1 MAKKI
6 AGFIVRERELA
17 KALEITPEQLD
28 EIVTFFDSNPD
39 DEWEL
44 RENDH
49 FIFLTEKW
57 QERLFSYHGA
67 FAIAKYMDVN
77 EKKTIWQQIVEF
89 VTKHKA
95 KIRNAFVCQKVIEN
109 CSSLT
114 TRNNRHFLA
123 KKDVINILCTSYG
136 RLNKAFED
144 IQRSNDPMALGEDF
158 DEIEGERHYSL
169 SGLDKFCRVLS
180 AELKNKDRQEWC
192 AAVEF
197 VGKKT
202 LKELIS
208 EEEAR
213 AQKIKAAMAA
223 ARKRDQGRCQITGQ
237 KPTKHKKF
245 NLAVH
250 HIFSKEHYPH
260 LAMSLDNL
268 ITLQE
273 EVHHEFHA
281 WQGGTMKPCT
291 LEDLIHFVND
301 LYSDEE
307 QYPEREKLMIRL
319 NKIGQV
325 IKP

>member
-1 MAKKI
+1 MSKKTT
-6 AGFIVRERELA
+6 GFIVREKELA
-17 KALEITPEQLD
+17 KALEITPERLD
-28 EIVTFFDSNPD
+28 EIINFFDSDPN

-67 FAIAKYMDVN
+67 FAIAKYMDAT
-77 EKKTIWQQIVEF
+77 EKKTIWQQIIEF

-95 KIRNAFVCQKVIEN
+95 KIRNAFVRQKVIEN

-114 TRNNRHFLA
+114 TRNNRHFLS
-123 KKDVINILCTSYG
+123 KKDIVNILSTSYG

-144 IQRSNDPMALGEDF
+144 IQRSDAPMAIGEDF
-158 DEIEGERHYSL
+158 DDIEGERHYAL
-169 SGLDKFCRVLS
+169 SGLEKFCRVLS
-180 AELKNKDRQEWC
+180 TELKNKDRQEWC

-202 LKELIS
+202 LRELIS

-213 AQKIKAAMAA
+213 ARRIKSAMTA
-223 ARKRDQGRCQITGQ
+223 ARKRDQDRCQVTGQ
-237 KPTKHKKF
+237 KPTKHQKF

-250 HIFSKEHYPH
+250 HLFSKEHYPH
-260 LAMSLDNL
+260 LAMSPENL
-268 ITLQE
+268 ITLKE

-281 WQGGTMKPCT
+281 WNGGSAKSCN
-291 LEDLIHFVND
+291 LEDFIRFVND

-319 NKIGQV
+319 NKIKQV
-325 IKP
+325 MKP